1 MPEPLTSTDPRT
13 PPVELDPASSSPE
26 AAPGPGKLACLA
38 PQSTGAEQLLADA
51 SGAVAQRYVDNSS
64 EAGSDVEGRRAQTPM
79 QLGYADAGITEDGGS
94 AYAEGALL
102 FGSKF
107 DTELSIGLASLQVG
121 EQSEAQTTLFAESS
135 HGDDGT
141 TTTFRDMSL
150 IIGGGVHN
158 SDGSIGLNLKAD
170 ASILTA
176 EVDQDLGDGNRI
188 SVGVHVGAGVG
199 GSLGTSD
206 IDGDGHTEY
215 CMRVSAFGMTAGGCL
230 ELGQVAEAALDY
242 AHDALETE

>member
-13 PPVELDPASSSPE
+13 TPADLEPDTSSPE
-26 AAPGPGKLACLA
+26 ATPGPETLACLL
-38 PQSTGAEQLLADA
+38 PQSTGADQLLADD

-64 EAGSDVEGRRAQTPM
+64 EAASDVEGRRAQTPM
-79 QLGYADAGITEDGGS
+79 QLGYADAGITEDGS
-94 AYAEGALL
+94 AYADGALL

-107 DTELSIGLASLQVG
+107 DTELSIGLASLQLG
-121 EQSEAQTTLFAESS
+121 EQSEAQATLFAEST

-150 IIGGGVHN
+150 TVGGGVHN
-158 SDGSIGLNLKAD
+158 SDGSTGLNLNAD
-170 ASILTA
+170 TSILTA